1 MKKLLPLFGI
11 VLLTT
16 ILVAASL
23 LAKIPAIQPESS
35 LPPTVITITKT
46 ALPTQ
51 ATLTPQPTISTKAHL
66 LERMRQLVAEYE
78 QVVQAQKK
86 NGRVEFS
93 TDPQTGQE
101 IFLFKNES
109 YNRIS
114 ELYMELN
121 AQIIELGRL
130 YALAYREETRPTP
143 FPTFPSSDENRAFY
157 EFLVT
162 EQGREYCSYDANA
175 ENAVAL
181 PVYRPDDG
189 IYLPM
194 IVGDID
200 ARCLVWGE
208 MVDEF
213 RLAPWL
219 ERVNQER
226 DIALIRQVM
235 GNPSL
240 QLTFKTINSLANAP
254 SYQAAIYVDET
265 GTRYGVEISTGVF
278 ASLEPNYPTH
288 PVVAESDRK
297 SLDELRGAARQF
309 ALTLSP
315 RLREMKKNLLFEE
328 SCKGEICFFRWD
340 TRNRDWSGTDWV
352 FMPPLLQVGMLTNG
366 QVATL
371 VNTLDL
377 FTP

>member
-1 MKKLLPLFGI
+1 MKKIFPILGV

-16 ILVAASL
+16 ILIAASL
-23 LAKIPAIQPESS
+23 LAKIPTHKAES
-35 LPPTVITITKT
+35 LPSPAVMVTQT
-46 ALPTQ
+46 AFPLP
-51 ATLTPQPTISTKAHL
+51 ATLTPQPAISTRAHI
-66 LERMRQLVAEYE
+66 LEQMRQLAAKYE
-78 QVVQAQKK
+78 QAVQAEKK
-86 NGRVEFS
+86 NGRVEFAK
-93 TDPQTGQE
+93 DPQTGEE
-101 IFLFKNES
+101 IFLFKDES
-109 YNRIS
+109 YDRIS
-114 ELYMELN
+114 ELYTELN
-121 AQIIELGRL
+121 AQIIQLGSV
-130 YALAYREETRPTP
+130 YAQVYREETRPTP

-162 EQGREYCSYDANA
+162 EQGQEYCSYDANA

-219 ERVNQER
+219 KRVNQER
-226 DIALIRQVM
+226 DLALIRQVM
-235 GNPSL
+235 SSPALNL
-240 QLTFKTINSLANAP
+240 KFETINSLANAP
-254 SYQAAIYVDET
+254 AYQAAIYVDET
-265 GTRYGVEISTGVF
+265 GARYGIEISTGTF
-278 ASLEPNYPTH
+278 ASIEPNYPTH
-288 PVVAESDRK
+288 PAISENERK

-315 RLREMKKNLLFEE
+315 RLREMEKDLLFEE
-328 SCKGEICFFRWD
+328 NCKGELCFFRWD
-340 TRNRDWSGTDWV
+340 ARNRDWSGTDWV
-352 FMPPLLQVGMLTNG
+352 YMPPLLQVGMLANG